1 MRLKDYNERDGK
13 RVWLSESEIQRLI
26 PDRVNTAGTEVE
38 EERLREQRAALLLA
52 GRCGLRRQEI
62 VDVTPEDLVTTDTGQ
77 TVRVWHGKGASA
89 RTTCGGRGASGSSKP
104 ASYRR
109 W

>member
-52 GRCGLRRQEI
+52 GRCGLRR
-62 VDVTPEDLVTTDTGQ
+62 
-77 TVRVWHGKGASA
+77 
-89 RTTCGGRGASGSSKP
+89 GGRGASGSSKP